1 MNDIKYYLFVSLGLL
16 ALILTFFVE
25 ISTPVGYVNE
35 YQIIGKIKWGDGI
48 PSSWDVPTY
57 VYTYYFVRIGIII
70 ELIIPPKRLIIISVL
85 LIFLLSTVSGYFI
98 YSNDTKLVTK
108 TFVPYLVSMAVWVYL
123 GLTMKGEKINDTV

>member
-1 MNDIKYYLFVSLGLL
+1 M
-16 ALILTFFVE
+16 
-25 ISTPVGYVNE
+25 NE
-35 YQIIGKIKWGDGI
+35 YQIIGKIKWGNGI
-48 PSSWDVPTY
+48 SSSWDVPTY
-57 VYTYYFVRIGIII
+57 VYTYYLVRIGIII
-70 ELIIPPKRLIIISVL
+70 ALIIPPKRLIIISVL